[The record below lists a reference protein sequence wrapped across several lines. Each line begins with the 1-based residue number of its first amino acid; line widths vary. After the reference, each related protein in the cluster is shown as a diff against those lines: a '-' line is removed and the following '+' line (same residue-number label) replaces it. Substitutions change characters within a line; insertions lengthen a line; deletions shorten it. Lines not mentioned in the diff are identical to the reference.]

1 MDVDRLQEALKDF
14 EKRGKKEVSP
24 ELDQFLCHVAKT
36 GETVVQWPQFKEY
49 FVFKLEMVMDDFRT
63 SAPEQRGSP
72 NPNVEYIPFDE
83 MKQRILKIV
92 TGFNGTPF
100 TIQRLCELL
109 TDPRKN
115 YNGTDK
121 FLRGVEKNIMVVSC
135 VYPSSEK
142 NNSTSLNRMNGVM
155 FPSNSQSYTD
165 RSNVNGPGTPR
176 PMIRPKFSLSSPMN
190 TNGLPDS
197 TENKESDLQQK
208 EKSQSDSAVSDDGS
222 QATTSRNKHSAEDS
236 AEVEE
241 HEVKRLKFDP
251 DEEEEAACANP
262 DASSEVSTEMA
273 EEAESA
279 STSADKGKES
289 CQTAQASDE
298 ESLMTASEST
308 EAESNE
314 RDSENVSVTEESS
327 EESHHMDQSEES
339 ESACSLTSDEH
350 NSTAAATTSTEDA
363 DPSEEEHL
371 ATSSGKST
379 ETLTLSPMENSE
391 EATDAPEEPMEQD

>member
-14 EKRGKKEVSP
+14 EKRGKKEASS

-49 FVFKLEMVMDDFRT
+49 FVFKLEKVMDDFRS
-63 SAPEQRGSP
+63 SAPDQRGSP

-109 TDPRKN
+109 TDPRRN
-115 YNGTDK
+115 YTGTDK
-121 FLRGVEKNIMVVSC
+121 FLRGVEKNVMVVSC

-142 NNSTSLNRMNGVM
+142 NSSTSLNRMNGVM

-176 PMIRPKFSLSSPMN
+176 PVNRPKFSLSSPMT

-197 TENKESDLQQK
+197 MENNESDLQQK
-208 EKSQSDSAVSDDGS
+208 EKSQSDSVASEDES
-222 QATTSRNKHSAEDS
+222 QATTPKNKHSAEDS
-236 AEVEE
+236 AETEE
-241 HEVKRLKFDP
+241 HEVKRLKFDT
-251 DEEEEAACANP
+251 EEEEAACANP

-279 STSADKGKES
+279 SASADKDKES
-289 CQTAQASDE
+289 CQSAQAADE
-298 ESLMTASEST
+298 ESLMTPSEST
-308 EAESNE
+308 EADSGE
-314 RDSENVSVTEESS
+314 RDSETVSVTEESS
-327 EESHHMDQSEES
+327 EESHQMEES
-339 ESACSLTSDEH
+339 EQSETACSL
-350 NSTAAATTSTEDA
+350 NSEEQNSAAAAASTVGTDT
-363 DPSEEEHL
+363 SEEEHL
-371 ATSSGKST
+371 GTFGVKST

-391 EATDAPEEPMEQD
+391 EATDAPEEPMDQD